1 LAYLTLYHQ
10 ELKDLKIAD
19 FSLEKEITF
28 LGRDKECEICLDDG
42 SISSRHAQIIKKKGQ
57 FIISDLKSTNGVFVN
72 GKKVKTY
79 SLQDGDEVV
88 LGKLTFRFWQ
98 REKDSEIA
106 EKYRQKL
113 IALYQVADQI
123 NQTFHL
129 KELLN
134 NIIEAALNLTRAERG
149 FILLYDQQRKLVP
162 YAQRGVE
169 EKVESDPT
177 ISWGTVKKVLV
188 TGEPLLL
195 SNLEEQ
201 PEFQTQQSILQHRI
215 KSIIAIPLN
224 NKKREIIG
232 AIYLD
237 SRLKKGLFSA
247 EDIDLLKSFS
257 NQAAL
262 AIENSRLLEE
272 EKKRAVEMAELAAK
286 AKYALE
292 LERLEKENI
301 SLKKKAEETMYEEL
315 IGTSSSMQNVFSLI
329 EKIAPTETTVLIEGE
344 TGTGKEL
351 VARAIH
357 RRSLRAKKAFLAINC
372 GAIPENLL
380 EAELFGYEKGAF
392 TGAEKQK
399 LGKFELAQG
408 GTIFLDEVNE
418 LPLPLQVKLLRVLQ
432 EREIERVGGEKV
444 IKVDLRIIAAT
455 NRDLKKEVE
464 KGNFREDLFYRLS
477 VIRLFLPPLRE
488 RREDIILLANYFL
501 GILSSKLRPSFSP
514 EIKGFSP
521 AARRALELYD
531 WPGNVRELEN
541 KIKRACLLAR
551 SNFIEP
557 RDLELEEEK
566 KELKTLKEIRDFIE
580 ARYLSPYLKEIL
592 ARHHGNITEAAKSV
606 QVDWKTF
613 KNLMK
618 KCGIG

>member
-1 LAYLTLYHQ
+1 LAYLTLYHG
-10 ELKDLKIAD
+10 EVKDLKIAD
-19 FSLEKEITF
+19 FPLEKEITL
-28 LGRDKECEICLDDG
+28 LGRDKKCDICLDDA
-42 SISSRHAQIIKKKGQ
+42 SISASHAQIIKKKRQ
-57 FIISDLKSTNGVFVN
+57 FIISDLKSTNGVVVN
-72 GKKVKTY
+72 GKKVK
-79 SLQDGDEVV
+79 SQALQDGDEIV
-88 LGKLTFRFWQ
+88 LGKLAFRFWEA
-98 REKDSEIA
+98 EKEKEVV

-113 IALYQVADQI
+113 KALYQVAEQI

-134 NIIEAALNLTRAERG
+134 NIIEAALKLTRAERG
-149 FILLYDQQRKLVP
+149 FILLYNPQKKLVP
-162 YAQRGVE
+162 YAQRGVG
-169 EKVESDPT
+169 EKVEVTQT

-188 TGEPLLL
+188 LGEPLLL
-195 SNLEEQ
+195 TNLETQ
-201 PEFQTQQSILQHRI
+201 AEFQTQQSILQHQI
-215 KSIIAIPLN
+215 KSIIAIPLE

-232 AIYLD
+232 VIYLD
-237 SRLKKGLFSA
+237 SRLKKGLFSE

-257 NQAAL
+257 HQAAL
-262 AIENSRLLEE
+262 AIENSRLVEE
-272 EKKRAVEMAELAAK
+272 EKKKAREMAELTAK

-301 SLKKKAEETMYEEL
+301 SLKKKAEEMRYEDL
-315 IGTSSSMQNVFSLI
+315 IGSSSSMQTVFSLI
-329 EKIAPTETTVLIEGE
+329 EKIAPTEMTVLIEGE

-357 RRSLRAKKAFLAINC
+357 RKSFRNKNPFLAINC

-392 TGAEKQK
+392 TSAEKQK

-408 GTIFLDEVNE
+408 GTVFLDEVNE
-418 LPLPLQVKLLRVLQ
+418 LPLALQVKLLRVLQ
-432 EREIERVGGEKV
+432 EREIERIGGEKV
-444 IKVDLRIIAAT
+444 IKVDLRIIAASG
-455 NRDLKKEVE
+455 RELKKEVE
-464 KGNFREDLFYRLS
+464 KGNFREDLYYRLS

-488 RREDIILLANYFL
+488 RREDILLLANYFL
-501 GILSSKLRPSFSP
+501 SKFKSNFSR

-521 AARRALELYD
+521 SARRALELYR

-541 KIKRACLLAR
+541 KIKRACFLTQT
-551 SNFIEP
+551 NFIEP
-557 RDLELEEEK
+557 KDLELEEEK

-580 ARYLSPYLKEIL
+580 ARYLAPYLKEIL
-592 ARHHGNITEAAKSV
+592 TRHHGNISEAAKSA

-618 KCGIG
+618 KCGLG